1 MVVSVFSLF
10 ECQLTH
16 IPNLF
21 VRCSCQPLRVR
32 CFDEA
37 TRSFDGFGSSPW
49 WPVSTICLLRNSINI
64 DFLVVS
70 LSHGYQTP
78 TKKISAVSS
87 YFETFPYRLN
97 EKTGQ
102 IDYDALEANAIL
114 YRPKIIVAG
123 ASAYARNIDYAR
135 MREIADKTG
144 AYLMSDMAHISGKLD
159 KK

>member
-1 MVVSVFSLF
+1 MWF
-10 ECQLTH
+10 
-16 IPNLF
+16 
-21 VRCSCQPLRVR
+21 
-32 CFDEA
+32 
-37 TRSFDGFGSSPW
+37 
-49 WPVSTICLLRNSINI
+49 NI
-64 DFLVVS
+64 DTSFS

-97 EKTGQ
+97 EKTGR

-144 AYLMSDMAHISGKLD
+144 AYLMADMAHISGKLETKD
-159 KK
+159 EYHWC